1 MTLVVKNGV
10 YKKIKYVKLN
20 FDKYINLIILI
31 KMEEFVERYNN
42 QYVQLSFTV
51 SGYNQMDQ
59 TETQI
64 ISCVTFEGNQCKL
77 SPESLIRSGHPDKE
91 DAEMHRLTW
100 IGDTKWERHRVEMT
114 MKVEREKLYDF
125 ETEEFKDGEWILMRE
140 ADNDS
145 NYMGGEE
152 VSIELVNMEDEE
164 VKKLLMPPPRVRP
177 RRRNQ
182 TRFKF

>member
-1 MTLVVKNGV
+1 
-10 YKKIKYVKLN
+10 
-20 FDKYINLIILI
+20 
-31 KMEEFVERYNN
+31 
-42 QYVQLSFTV
+42 
-51 SGYNQMDQ
+51 
-59 TETQI
+59 
-64 ISCVTFEGNQCKL
+64 
-77 SPESLIRSGHPDKE
+77 
-91 DAEMHRLTW
+91 
-100 IGDTKWERHRVEMT
+100 
-114 MKVEREKLYDF
+114 
-125 ETEEFKDGEWILMRE
+125 MRE